1 MRKREHGLLPNAASL
16 LLCGLL
22 AGLVVAAAAFPAVAM
37 SGLAAKAGSDTFESL
52 PTDIDVLPS
61 PQISYVYASDGKT
74 LLATMYDE
82 NRRDVKIEDV
92 AEVMQKAMV
101 AAEDNRF
108 YQHRGVDVKGVA
120 RAFVANQNA
129 GGQTEQGA
137 STLTMQ
143 YVRQAIAYS
152 AKTPQEVVDA
162 TDKTP
167 TRKLREMKYA
177 IDLEKKLSK
186 KEILERYLNIAP
198 FGHGAYGVYA
208 AAHVYFDKDPKDLTL
223 AESALLA
230 GLVKAPGTNDPA
242 TAEGL
247 PRALDRQKYV
257 LNQMVGML
265 YVDQATADAA
275 GKEKLTIVGK
285 RTPEGCESIQRPEL
299 GAGFYCDYLRR
310 WWNQQKVFGE
320 DEFQRANRLRAG
332 GYTVIASL
340 DIATQTAA
348 FKYAKEQPFV
358 SKDQQV
364 RMGSQNAMML
374 ASVQPGTGRV
384 LALATNRNFSND
396 QTQNGA
402 NTNPD
407 KKGQKGNYPNTT
419 VPIITGDT
427 DIPGYQA
434 GSAFKMFTAVAA
446 LESGLPLATTIN
458 TEKQFVSDFI
468 IGPGPATCNGNHYCP
483 KNSGG
488 QSGPYNMWTGFGS
501 SINTFFV
508 PLEQQ
513 VGVDHVVDVAKR
525 LGIQFN
531 AKEDAALAANPKGW
545 GAFTLGVSATTPLQL
560 ANAYGTLAADG
571 VYCEPSPINEV
582 KDNSGK
588 KVEGLDPKCKQAV
601 DPEVA
606 RAAVDM
612 ARCPVGDQSATG
624 KCAGATA
631 QYARDFVKR
640 PIAGKTGT
648 TDSEKSAT
656 FTVMTKQMAVS
667 GFLTDPDWPETN
679 KDMKH
684 PPVNYAALGVLR
696 DGLAGQPVVQ
706 FTAPTKDRAQGKL
719 VDIPSVKCLSV
730 DQARAKVKQA
740 GFSVSVAS
748 GQVASQCPPG
758 TVDRT
763 SPAGSTTKGGAV
775 QLVVSKG
782 PGAPA
787 PPYVGGDGDNGNG
800 GRGHNDVFPNGDV
813 PDDNGNGG
821 CPIPWVC

>member
-37 SGLAAKAGSDTFESL
+37 SGLAAKAGADTFENL

-74 LLATMYDE
+74 LLAMMYDE
-82 NRRDVKIEDV
+82 NRRDVPLTDV
-92 AEVMQKAMV
+92 AEVMRQAIV

-108 YQHRGVDVKGVA
+108 YKHAGVDVKGVA

-129 GGQTEQGA
+129 GGSTEQGA

-143 YVRQAIAYS
+143 YVRQAISYS
-152 AKTPQEVVDA
+152 AKTPQDVVDA

-177 IDLEKKLSK
+177 IDLEKKLNK
-186 KEILERYLNIAP
+186 DQILERYLNIAAY
-198 FGHGAYGVYA
+198 GHGSYGIFA
-208 AAHVYFDKDPKDLTL
+208 AAHVYFEKDPKDLTL
-223 AESALLA
+223 AEAALIA
-230 GLVKAPGTNDPA
+230 GLVKAPGTSDPA

-257 LNQMVGML
+257 LNQMVSMG
-265 YVDQATADAA
+265 YINQQQAEEA
-275 GKEKLTIVGK
+275 GKAELKIVGK
-285 RTPEGCESIQRPEL
+285 RTPEGCESVQQPAL

-310 WWNQQKVFGE
+310 WWLDQKTFGE
-320 DEFQRANRLRAG
+320 DQYQRANRLRAG
-332 GYTVIASL
+332 GYTVISAL
-340 DIATQTAA
+340 DINTQTAA
-348 FKYAKEQPFV
+348 AKYAVDQPNV
-358 SKDQQV
+358 GKNEKI
-364 RMGSQNAMML
+364 RLGNQNAIML
-374 ASVQPGTGRV
+374 AAVEPGTGRV
-384 LALATNRNFSND
+384 TAIATNRTFSND
-396 QTQNGA
+396 NSKNQP

-419 VPIITGDT
+419 VPIITGDK

-434 GSAFKMFTAVAA
+434 GSTFKMFTAVAA

-458 TEKQFVSDFI
+458 TEKQFQSTFRI
-468 IGPGPATCNGNHYCP
+468 NPSSPAACNGPWYCP
-483 KNSGG
+483 KNAGG
-488 QSGPYNMWTGFGS
+488 QSGPYNMWTAFGS
-501 SINTFFV
+501 SINTYFV

-513 VGVDHVVDVAKR
+513 VGADKVVDVAKR

-531 AKEDAALAANPKGW
+531 AKEDADYASYPASKQW

-571 VYCEPSPINEV
+571 LYCEPTPILEV
-582 KDNSGK
+582 RDNSGK
-588 KVEGLDPKCKQAV
+588 KVEGLDPKCKQVV
-601 DPEVA
+601 DKEVA

-624 KCAGATA
+624 KCGGATA
-631 QYARDFVKR
+631 GYARKYVGR
-640 PIAGKTGT
+640 PVAGKSGT

-656 FTVMTKQMAVS
+656 FVAMTKQLAVG

-684 PPVNYAALGVLR
+684 PQINYATLGTLK
-696 DGLAGQPVVQ
+696 DGLTGKPVVQ
-706 FTAPTKDRAQGKL
+706 FTAPTKDRSMGKL
-719 VDIPSVKCLSV
+719 VEIPSVKCAPV
-730 DQARAKVKQA
+730 DQARSRITRA
-740 GFSVSVAS
+740 GFTVTVSSA
-748 GQVASQCPPG
+748 QVASTCPAG
-758 TVDRT
+758 TVART
-763 SPAGSTTKGGAV
+763 EPGGATVKGGQV
-775 QLVVSKG
+775 SLVISKG
-782 PGAPA
+782 PGNPA
-787 PPYVGGDGDNGNG
+787 PPYLGTVPGTGNG
-800 GRGHNDVFPNGDV
+800 IR
-813 PDDNGNGG
+813 DDTN
-821 CPIPWVC
+821 CPLPWVC

>member
-37 SGLAAKAGSDTFESL
+37 SGLAAKAGSDTFENL

-61 PQISYVYASDGKT
+61 PQISYIYASDGKT
-74 LLATMYDE
+74 LLAMMYDE
-82 NRRDVKIEDV
+82 NRRDVKIDDV
-92 AEVMQKAMV
+92 ARVMQEAIV

-108 YQHRGVDVKGVA
+108 YVHRGVDVKGVA

-143 YVRQAIAYS
+143 YVRQAISYS

-186 KEILERYLNIAP
+186 KDILERYLNIAA
-198 FGHGAYGVYA
+198 FGHGAYGIFA
-208 AAHVYFDKDPKDLTL
+208 ASHVYFEKDPKDLTL
-223 AESALLA
+223 PEAALIA

-242 TAEGL
+242 TAKGL
-247 PRALDRQKYV
+247 QPALDRQKYV
-257 LNQMVGML
+257 LNQMVSMG
-265 YVDQATADAA
+265 YIDRATADAA
-275 GKEKLTIVGK
+275 GKEKLNIVGK
-285 RTPEGCESIQRPEL
+285 RTPEGCESVQRPEL

-310 WWNQQKVFGE
+310 WWLTQKTFGE
-320 DEFQRANRLRAG
+320 DQYQRANRLRAG
-332 GYTVIASL
+332 GYTVISSL
-340 DIATQTAA
+340 DIQTQAAA
-348 FKYAKEQPFV
+348 FKYAQEQPFV

-364 RMGSQNAMML
+364 KMGQSNALML
-374 ASVQPGTGRV
+374 AAVQPGTGRV
-384 LALATNRNFSND
+384 TALATNRIFSND
-396 QTQNGA
+396 QSQNGQ
-402 NTNPD
+402 NTSPD
-407 KKGQKGNYPNTT
+407 KKGQKGNWPRTT

-434 GSAFKMFTAVAA
+434 GSAFKIFTAVAA
-446 LESGLPLATTIN
+446 LEAGFPLATTIN
-458 TEKQFVSDFI
+458 TEKQFVSDFVI
-468 IGPGPATCNGNHYCP
+468 DARSPAACNGPHYCP

-508 PLEQQ
+508 PLEQR

-525 LGIQFN
+525 MGIQFN
-531 AKEDAALAANPKGW
+531 APSDAQYAANPKQW

-560 ANAYGTLAADG
+560 ANAYATLAADG
-571 VYCEPSPINEV
+571 QYCEPTPILEV
-582 KDNSGK
+582 RDNSGK
-588 KVEGLDPKCKQAV
+588 KVDGLDPKCKQNI

-624 KCAGATA
+624 KCGGATA
-631 QYARDFVKR
+631 GYAHDFVKR

-656 FTVMTKQMAVS
+656 FTVMTKQLAVS

-679 KDMKH
+679 KNMKH
-684 PPVNYAALGVLR
+684 PPVNYAALATLR
-696 DGLAGQPVVQ
+696 DGLKGQPVVQ
-706 FTAPTKDRAQGKL
+706 FTPPTKDKTQGKL

-730 DQARAKVKQA
+730 DQARSKVKNA
-740 GFSVSVAS
+740 GFGVSVSS
-748 GQVASQCPPG
+748 QQVASQCPPG

-763 SPAGSTTKGGAV
+763 DPAGSTAKGSSV
-775 QLVVSKG
+775 SLIISKG
-782 PGAPA
+782 QGAQA
-787 PPYVGGDGDNGNG
+787 PPYLGNNGN
-800 GRGHNDVFPNGDV
+800 PNGDV
-813 PDDNGNGG
+813 PQNNGG
-821 CPIPWVC
+821 FADPNCPIPWVC

>member
-37 SGLAAKAGSDTFESL
+37 SGLAAKAGSDTFENL

-61 PQISYVYASDGKT
+61 PQISYVFAADGKT
-74 LLATMYDE
+74 LLAMMYDE
-82 NRRDVKIEDV
+82 NRRDVKIDDV
-92 AEVMQKAMV
+92 AQVMQQAMV

-108 YQHRGVDVKGVA
+108 YEHRGVDVKGVA

-152 AKTPQEVVDA
+152 ARTPQEVVDA

-208 AAHVYFDKDPKDLTL
+208 AAHVYFEKDPKDLTL
-223 AESALLA
+223 PEAALIA

-247 PRALDRQKYV
+247 PRAMDRQKYV
-257 LNQMVGML
+257 LNQMVSMG
-265 YVDQATADAA
+265 YIDRATADAA
-275 GKEKLTIVGK
+275 GKEKLNIVGK

-299 GAGFYCDYLRR
+299 GAGFFCDYLRR
-310 WWNQQKVFGE
+310 WWIGQKVFGE
-320 DEFQRANRLRAG
+320 DEYQRANRLRAG
-332 GYTVIASL
+332 GYTVVSSL
-340 DIATQTAA
+340 DIQTQTAA
-348 FKYAKEQPFV
+348 FKYAQDQPFV
-358 SKDQQV
+358 SKDQKV
-364 RMGSQNAMML
+364 TMGQSNAMML
-374 ASVQPGTGRV
+374 AAVQPGTGRV
-384 LALATNRNFSND
+384 TALATNRNFSND
-396 QTQNGA
+396 QTNNGK

-407 KKGQKGNYPNTT
+407 KKNQKGNYPNTT
-419 VPIITGDT
+419 VPIITGDK

-434 GSAFKMFTAVAA
+434 GSAFKIFTAVAA
-446 LESGLPLATTIN
+446 LESGLPLATTIQ
-458 TEKQFVSDFI
+458 TEKQFVSDFPI
-468 IGPGPATCNGNHYCP
+468 DPKSPAACNGPHYCP

-531 AKEDAALAANPKGW
+531 APNDAQLAANPKQW

-571 VYCEPSPINEV
+571 LYCEPTPILEV

-588 KVEGLDPKCKQAV
+588 KVDGLDPKCKQAV

-612 ARCPVGDQSATG
+612 ARCPVGDQSAQG

-631 QYARDFVKR
+631 GYSRDFVKR

-656 FTVMTKQMAVS
+656 FTVMTKQLAVS

-706 FTAPTKDRAQGKL
+706 FTPPTKDRSQGKL

-730 DQARAKVKQA
+730 DQARAKIKNA

-748 GQVASQCPPG
+748 GQVASQCPAG

-763 SPAGSTTKGGAV
+763 NPAGSTAKGSSV

-787 PPYVGGDGDNGNG
+787 APYLGGDNNNG
-800 GRGHNDVFPNGDV
+800 VPNGDV
-813 PDDNGNGG
+813 PNQ

>member
-37 SGLAAKAGSDTFESL
+37 SGLAAKAGSDTFENL
-52 PTDIDVLPS
+52 PTDLSVLPS
-61 PQISYVYASDGKT
+61 PQITYVFASDGKT
-74 LLATMYDE
+74 LLAMMYDE
-82 NRRDVKIEDV
+82 NRRDVKIDDV
-92 AEVMQKAMV
+92 AKVMQEAIV

-108 YQHRGVDVKGVA
+108 YEHRGVDVKGVA

-143 YVRQAIAYS
+143 YVRQALAYS

-167 TRKLREMKYA
+167 TRKLKEMKYA
-177 IDLEKKLSK
+177 IDLEKKLNK
-186 KEILERYLNIAP
+186 MQILEKYLNIAAY
-198 FGHGAYGVYA
+198 GHGAFGIYA
-208 AAHVYFDKDPKDLTL
+208 ASHVYFEKDPKDLTL
-223 AESALLA
+223 PEAALIA

-247 PRALDRQKYV
+247 PRALERQKYV
-257 LNQMVGML
+257 LNQMVTMG
-265 YVDQATADAA
+265 YIDRATADAA
-275 GKEKLTIVGK
+275 AKEKLNIVGK
-285 RTPEGCESIQRPEL
+285 RTPEGCESVQRPEL
-299 GAGFYCDYLRR
+299 GAGFFCDYLRR
-310 WWNQQKVFGE
+310 WWIDQKIFGE
-320 DEFQRANRLRAG
+320 DQYQRANRLRSG
-332 GYTVIASL
+332 GYTVVSSL
-340 DIATQTAA
+340 SVQTQTAA
-348 FKYAKEQPFV
+348 FKYAQQQPFV

-364 RMGSQNAMML
+364 KMGASNALMIS
-374 ASVQPGTGRV
+374 AIEPGTGRV
-384 LALATNRNFSND
+384 QALATNRNFSND
-396 QTQNGA
+396 QTHNGN

-407 KKGQKGNYPNTT
+407 KRGQKGNWPNTT

-434 GSAFKMFTAVAA
+434 GSAFKIFTAVAA

-458 TEKQFVSDFI
+458 TEKQYVSGFVIDSSS
-468 IGPGPATCNGNHYCP
+468 PAACNGNHYCP
-483 KNSGG
+483 KNSGS

-501 SINTFFV
+501 SINTFWV
-508 PLEQQ
+508 PLEER
-513 VGVDHVVDVAKR
+513 VGVEHVVDAAKR
-525 LGIQFN
+525 MGIQFN
-531 AKEDAALAANPKGW
+531 APSDANYAAHPKQW

-560 ANAYGTLAADG
+560 GNAYATLAADG
-571 VYCEPSPINEV
+571 MYCEPTPIVEV
-582 KDNSGK
+582 KDNTGK
-588 KVEGLDPKCKQAV
+588 KVEGLDPKCKQNV

-624 KCAGATA
+624 KCQGATA
-631 QYARDFVKR
+631 GYSRDFVKR

-656 FTVMTKQMAVS
+656 FTVMTKQLAVS
-667 GFLTDPDWPETN
+667 AFLTDPDWPETN

-684 PPVNYAALGVLR
+684 PPVNYAALGTLR

-706 FTAPTKDRAQGKL
+706 FKAPTKDKAQGKL

-730 DQARAKVKQA
+730 DQARSKIKSQ
-740 GFSVSVAS
+740 GFSVSVS
-748 GQVASQCPPG
+748 NQQVASQCPPG

-763 SPAGSTTKGGAV
+763 NPAGATTKGGAV
-775 QLVVSKG
+775 ELVVSKG
-782 PGAPA
+782 QGAQG
-787 PPYVGGDGDNGNG
+787 PPYVGNNA
-800 GRGHNDVFPNGDV
+800 DV
-813 PDDNGNGG
+813 PDTGDGTDPND

>member
-37 SGLAAKAGSDTFESL
+37 SGLAAKAGADTFDNL

-74 LLATMYDE
+74 LLAMMYDE
-82 NRRDVKIEDV
+82 NRRDVPITDV
-92 AEVMQKAMV
+92 AEVMRQAIV

-143 YVRQAIAYS
+143 YVRQAISYS
-152 AKTPQEVVDA
+152 AKTPQDVVDA

-177 IDLEKKLSK
+177 IDLEKKLNK
-186 KEILERYLNIAP
+186 DQILERYLNIAAY
-198 FGHGAYGVYA
+198 GHGAYGIFA
-208 AAHVYFDKDPKDLTL
+208 ASHVYFEKDPKDLTL
-223 AESALLA
+223 PEAALIA
-230 GLVKAPGTNDPA
+230 GLVKAPGTSDPA
-242 TAEGL
+242 TADGR
-247 PRALDRQKYV
+247 PRALERQKYV
-257 LNQMVGML
+257 LNQMVAMG
-265 YVDQATADAA
+265 YITQQAADDA
-275 GKEKLTIVGK
+275 GKVNLNIIGK
-285 RTPEGCESIQRPEL
+285 RTPEGCESVQRPEL
-299 GAGFYCDYLRR
+299 GASFFCDYLRR
-310 WWNQQKVFGE
+310 WWLDQKLFGE
-320 DEFQRANRLRAG
+320 DQYERANRLRAG
-332 GYTVIASL
+332 GYTVISSL
-340 DIATQTAA
+340 NIQTQAAA
-348 FKYAKEQPFV
+348 FKYANNQPKDV

-364 RMGSQNAMML
+364 KLGQSNALML
-374 ASVQPGTGRV
+374 AAVQPGTGRV
-384 LALATNRNFSND
+384 QALATNRLFSND
-396 QTQNGA
+396 QTGNGG
-402 NTNPD
+402 NTNPA
-407 KKGQKGNYPNTT
+407 KKGQKGNWPSTT
-419 VPIITGDT
+419 VPIITGDA
-427 DIPGYQA
+427 DVPGYQA
-434 GSAFKMFTAVAA
+434 GSTFKIFTAVAA
-446 LESGLPLATTIN
+446 LEAGFPLATTIN
-458 TEKQFVSDFI
+458 TEKQFQSNYKI
-468 IGPGPATCNGNHYCP
+468 SANSPAACNGPYYCP

-508 PLEQQ
+508 PLEQT
-513 VGVDHVVDVAKR
+513 VGADKVVDVAKR

-531 AKEDAALAANPKGW
+531 TQVDRDNAANAKGW

-571 VYCEPSPINEV
+571 VYCEPTPILEV

-631 QYARDFVKR
+631 GYGKNYVKR

-656 FTVMTKQMAVS
+656 FVVMTKQLAVS

-684 PPVNYAALGVLR
+684 PPVNYAALATLR
-696 DGLAGQPVVQ
+696 DGLAGQPVVG
-706 FTAPTKDRAQGKL
+706 FTAPTKDKSQGKL

-730 DQARAKVKQA
+730 DQARSKVKNA
-740 GFSVSVAS
+740 GFSVSVA
-748 GQVASQCPPG
+748 GAQVASECPAG
-758 TVDRT
+758 TVART
-763 SPAGSTTKGGAV
+763 EPGGATVKGGPV
-775 QLVVSKG
+775 SLVISKG

-787 PPYVGGDGDNGNG
+787 PPYLGNQGNADVPNTGNG
-800 GRGHNDVFPNGDV
+800 Q
-813 PDDNGNGG
+813 DDNN
-821 CPIPWVC
+821 CPLPWVC